1 MYWDFTSDRVLTM
14 ERVQGIRIDDV
25 AAIRKAGFDGTELV
39 KALLFSVFEGGLR
52 HGLFHGDLHAGNLY
66 VDDQGRIVFFDFG
79 IMGRIDPRTRWLLR
93 ELVYALLVKKDHA
106 SAGKIVVLMGAVGTM
121 KPEAEAAKDL
131 EKFATPLTM
140 QTLGDMSYADIGRQ
154 FSTLADAYDVRLPRE
169 LVLIGKQF
177 LYVERYM
184 KLLAPKLAD
193 DVRPA
198 VDRILRQLHGG
209 GQSRAPKRCRGLME
223 IRTGNATI
231 SGDLKLYYEDMGDID
246 DPPVL
251 LIMGLGAQLLLWRTA
266 FCEKLVGQGLRV
278 IRYDNRDVGL
288 SDKTE
293 RRSSGQPLVTRL
305 VRSWLGLRSKAAYT
319 LEDMAGD
326 AAALLDHLDIKQAHI
341 VGASMGGM
349 IAQIFAA
356 RFAERT
362 KTLAVIFSS
371 NNSAFLP
378 PPAPRALLALLKGPP
393 PDSPREVILD
403 NAVRVSRIIGS
414 PRYRMT
420 EEQIRADAAE
430 GYDRNYY
437 PQGIARHFSA
447 IMGSGSLT
455 HYDRR
460 IVAPTVV
467 IHGRADKLM
476 RTVRRASRSRAPS
489 TAPD

>member
-1 MYWDFTSDRVLTM
+1 
-14 ERVQGIRIDDV
+14 
-25 AAIRKAGFDGTELV
+25 
-39 KALLFSVFEGGLR
+39 
-52 HGLFHGDLHAGNLY
+52 
-66 VDDQGRIVFFDFG
+66 
-79 IMGRIDPRTRWLLR
+79 
-93 ELVYALLVKKDHA
+93 
-106 SAGKIVVLMGAVGTM
+106 
-121 KPEAEAAKDL
+121 
-131 EKFATPLTM
+131 
-140 QTLGDMSYADIGRQ
+140 
-154 FSTLADAYDVRLPRE
+154 
-169 LVLIGKQF
+169 
-177 LYVERYM
+177 
-184 KLLAPKLAD
+184 
-193 DVRPA
+193 
-198 VDRILRQLHGG
+198 
-209 GQSRAPKRCRGLME
+209 ME
-223 IRTGNATI
+223 IRTGNAI

-246 DPPVL
+246 GPPVL

-305 VRSWLGLRSKAAYT
+305 VRSWLGLRSKAGYT

-356 RFAERT
+356 RFSERT
-362 KTLAVIFSS
+362 KTLAVVFSS

-393 PDSPREVILD
+393 PGSPREVIID
-403 NAVRVSRIIGS
+403 NAVQVSNIIGS

-437 PQGIARHFSA
+437 PQGVARHFSA

-476 RTVRRASRSRAPS
+476 RTFGGRRVARAINGARLVLFDGMGHDLPQQLWDQVIAAL
-489 TAPD
+489 TTNFANAA